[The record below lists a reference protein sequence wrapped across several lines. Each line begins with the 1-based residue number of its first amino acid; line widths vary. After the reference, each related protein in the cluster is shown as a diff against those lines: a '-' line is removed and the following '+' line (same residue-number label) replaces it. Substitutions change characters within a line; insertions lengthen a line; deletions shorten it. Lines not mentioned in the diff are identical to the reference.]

1 MVSAAPG
8 HGLQNDLDLRPV
20 RVDVPATTA
29 NLGAGFD
36 ALALALDLS
45 NRIDV
50 EPSAR
55 SGGHVELIVEG
66 EGADRLRGGR
76 GNRFLKALRIGLEA
90 CDVRFERYGW
100 RVRMQNMIPLS
111 RGLGSSATASVGG
124 LLAAR
129 ALSGP
134 AGRALSDAR
143 ILALSAA
150 LEGHPDNAA
159 AAVYGGFVVVAE
171 IDGALRAIRLEPPK
185 SLVCALFIPDR
196 PLSTAAMRAALP
208 QTVPL
213 ADAVHNLGAT
223 ALAVTAMA
231 TGDLSLLRPATVD
244 RLHEPYRAAAVY
256 PELPSLVAA
265 ARYAG
270 ALGACLSG
278 AGSTVICFADSAE
291 RATAAGNA
299 MAIAALGLEL
309 DGRSQVVAP
318 RLRGATVS
326 G

>member
-1 MVSAAPG
+1 MVSTAL
-8 HGLQNDLDLRPV
+8 HHDVHRELDLRPV
-20 RVDVPATTA
+20 HLNVPATTA

-36 ALALALDLS
+36 ALALALDLA
-45 NRIDV
+45 NEIDV

-55 SGGHVELIVEG
+55 PGGHVELSVEG
-66 EGADRLRGGR
+66 EGAARLRGGR
-76 GNRFLKALRIGLEA
+76 GNRFLRALRVGLET
-90 CDVRFERYGW
+90 CDVSFDRYAW
-100 RVRMQNMIPLS
+100 RVRMQNAIPLS

-129 ALSGP
+129 ALCGSA
-134 AGRALSDAR
+134 AGALSDER
-143 ILALSAA
+143 ILALSAE

-159 AAVYGGFVVVAE
+159 AAVYGGFVVVAQ
-171 IDGALRAIRLEPPK
+171 IDGALRAIRLDPPRE
-185 SLVCALFIPDR
+185 LVCALFIPER

-223 ALAVTAMA
+223 ALAVMAMA
-231 TGDLSLLRPATVD
+231 TGDLSLLRAATVD

-256 PELPSLVAA
+256 PELPDLVAA
-265 ARYAG
+265 ARNAG

-278 AGSTVICFADSAE
+278 AGSTVIAFADTPE
-291 RATAAGNA
+291 RASAAAAA
-299 MAIAALGLEL
+299 MAAAARALEL
-309 DGRSQVVAP
+309 EGRSRVVAP
-318 RLRGATVS
+318 RLRGATVT